1 MFTYSA
7 HFKYEVWLLIDL
19 CINWPISIIGEWL
32 CMHMYFGTIQV
43 LHQIIDR
50 NKILIDGP
58 LGRPSSGTT
67 QGHLLFGRYQHSS
80 TPVWLTAIW
89 SPVDLQAIV

>member
-7 HFKYEVWLLIDL
+7 HFKYEVWSLIDL
-19 CINWPISIIGEWL
+19 CINWPISIIGKWL

-50 NKILIDGP
+50 NNILIDGP
-58 LGRPSSGTT
+58 LGRPGSGRVNFIAPHTFSC
-67 QGHLLFGRYQHSS
+67 QGCR
-80 TPVWLTAIW
+80 IN
-89 SPVDLQAIV
+89 